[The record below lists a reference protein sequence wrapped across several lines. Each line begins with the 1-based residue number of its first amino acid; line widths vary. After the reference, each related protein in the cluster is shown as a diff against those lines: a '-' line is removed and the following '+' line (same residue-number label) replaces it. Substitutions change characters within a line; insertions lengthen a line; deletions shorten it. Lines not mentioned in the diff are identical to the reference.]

1 MSRKYEYFMSKPN
14 QPPKFRISLRLNSA
28 LKHAIVRSTLCI
40 SNDQSS
46 FKSLAESILILT
58 LESMKSHDL
67 IGGSL
72 ILNFIV

>member
-1 MSRKYEYFMSKPN
+1 MSKPN

-72 ILNFIV
+72 ILNFVV